1 MKLNYSKKSTRGNEI
16 LCEEN
21 VAVELSLAEMLS
33 LTDKAVELIKDETF
47 IKSVKKLIKDE
58 SNEAAVDAK
67 EFVKV
72 TLGKTFEM

>member
-33 LTDKAVELIKDETF
+33 LTDKAVEI
-47 IKSVKKLIKDE
+47 IKDE
-58 SNEAAVDAK
+58 SFIKAIKNIIKDESQEKVEPSD
-67 EFVKV
+67 FVKI
-72 TLGKTFEM
+72 TLGKAFEM